1 MSEIRPVRRSIRRLA
16 FTSAAVCATGLSVL
30 TAGLVAQ
37 PGGSGLDV
45 ERASVTA
52 QEADSTAERESFV
65 IESGALEASAADGAD
80 GAVAAEAASS
90 DDAEADA
97 AAAEAEAPTV
107 EELGLRSASTAVE
120 ARMAGGELELPGDLR
135 LAHPVNANR
144 ISSPYG
150 MRSNPTG
157 YGHQF
162 HIGQDYPVPTGTPV
176 QASGEGTVTFAG
188 WHVTGGWRV
197 EVDHG
202 NDVTTAY
209 SHNSQ
214 LHVSVGQAVSAGE
227 TLAAAGST
235 GNSTGP
241 HVHLEI
247 LVDGDTVDPA
257 LYLPPLSRGTAT
269 ESGDNDVQV
278 ASTD

>member
-1 MSEIRPVRRSIRRLA
+1 M
-16 FTSAAVCATGLSVL
+16 CATGLSVL

-37 PGGSGLDV
+37 PGGGLDV

-52 QEADSTAERESFV
+52 QQDDASAQRESFV
-65 IESGALEASAADGAD
+65 IEGGSSQAATTTEDGELAAAAQSAGDESGE
-80 GAVAAEAASS
+80 AEAAESVDS
-90 DDAEADA
+90 AS
-97 AAAEAEAPTV
+97 AEAPTV
-107 EELGLRSASTAVE
+107 EELGLRTASTAVE
-120 ARMAGGELELPGDLR
+120 ARMAGGELQLPGDLR

-157 YGHQF
+157 YGYQF
-162 HIGQDYPVPTGTPV
+162 HIGQDYPVPTGTAV
-176 QASGEGTVTFAG
+176 QASGDGTVTFAG

-197 EVDHG
+197 EIDHG
-202 NDVTTAY
+202 SGVTTAY
-209 SHNSQ
+209 SHNSRLQ
-214 LHVSVGQAVSAGE
+214 VSVGQTVSAGE
-227 TLAAAGST
+227 TIAAAGST

-247 LVDGDTVDPA
+247 IVDGETVDPA

-269 ESGDNDVQV
+269 DSSGSDVQV

>member
-37 PGGSGLDV
+37 PENLDV
-45 ERASVTA
+45 ERTSVTA
-52 QEADSTAERESFV
+52 QESDSIAERESFV
-65 IESGALEASAADGAD
+65 IEGGTVEASGSGSDVADT
-80 GAVAAEAASS
+80 AVAAEAAAS
-90 DDAEADA
+90 DEEATT
-97 AAAEAEAPTV
+97 EAGAPTV

-120 ARMAGGELELPGDLR
+120 AVMAGGELELPGDLR

-157 YGHQF
+157 YGYQF

-176 QASGEGTVTFAG
+176 QASGDGTVTFAG

-197 EVDHG
+197 EIDHG
-202 NDVTTAY
+202 NGVTTAY

-247 LVDGDTVDPA
+247 IVDGETVDPA

-269 ESGDNDVQV
+269 DSSDSDVQT
-278 ASTD
+278 ASTN